1 MKAVLWISFYFM
13 TFFGLIAGMYLS
25 KERIVEET
33 RDMPVLNRTE
43 WHEFVASIDSTSP
56 HLVDSLGVVMESLFG
71 QMSSYI
77 RKINK
82 RDSTVQALKTEL
94 AGLYKER
101 ESMQKTIA
109 SLREANKDKIDQEK
123 ELQDVAKTLGSMKA
137 DVLKPILQNLPD
149 EIIRIVYDKA
159 KSKDRTKLLN
169 SLAPDRAGRLMRKKV
184 GKPSRQEKDA
194 GQDS

>member
-13 TFFGLIAGMYLS
+13 TFLGLIAGMYFS

-33 RDMPVLNRTE
+33 QDMPVLSRTE
-43 WHEFVASIDSTSP
+43 WHEFVTSIDSTSL
-56 HLVDSLGVVMESLFG
+56 HLVDSLGVVMGGMLG
-71 QMSSYI
+71 QMSFYVTE
-77 RKINK
+77 INK
-82 RDSTVQALKTEL
+82 RDSTIQALKTEL

-101 ESMQKTIA
+101 ESMQNTIA

-123 ELQDVAKTLGSMKA
+123 ELQDLAKTLGRMKA

-149 EIIRIVYDKA
+149 EVIRIVYDKA

-169 SLAPDRAGRLMRKKV
+169 SLAPDRAGRLMRRKA
-184 GKPSRQEKDA
+184 GKLSRQQKDA